1 MREKGI
7 DRRRFGK
14 TLGAAAVGG
23 ALGSSPEVEGASAET
38 IHPAQEPASNDAAPR
53 VDAYTFFTAEEA
65 AFVDAATDRLIPA
78 DELGPGAR
86 DAGVTFFI
94 DRQLSGAY
102 GSAAKWYMQGPWGE
116 SVPEQGYQRP
126 LTPRELYRLSIARVN
141 ELSRSRH
148 DERFDLLSQHEQEAL
163 LKEMEQESLPLPDV
177 PIREFFSMLLANTME
192 GFFSDPIYGGN
203 RDKVGWRLVGFPGV
217 GASYRDRIARFNE
230 PYDVE
235 PVSIEDVLERRAKV
249 DEHGHVR
256 HEPLPGRW
264 NAGRKGG

>member
-1 MREKGI
+1 MTEHGI

-14 TLGAAAVGG
+14 ALGAAAVGG
-23 ALGSSPEVEGASAET
+23 ALGSSPQVGADSAET
-38 IHPAQEPASNDAAPR
+38 IRPAQELGPKDPAPH

-65 AFVDAATDRLIPA
+65 AFVNAATGRLIPA

-86 DAGVTFFI
+86 EAGVTVFI

-102 GSAAKWYMQGPWGE
+102 GSAARWYMQGPWGE

-126 LTPRELYRLSIARVN
+126 LTPRELYRLSIARLN

-148 DERFDLLSQHEQEAL
+148 DERFDLLSPGEQDSL
-163 LKEMEQESLPLPDV
+163 LKEMEEGSLPLPDV
-177 PIREFFSMLLANTME
+177 PIQEFFSMLLTNTME
-192 GFFSDPIYGGN
+192 GFFSDPIHGGN

-217 GASYRDRIARFNE
+217 GASYRDHISRFNE
-230 PYDVE
+230 LYEVE
-235 PVSIEDVLERRAKV
+235 PVSIEDVLERRAKT

-256 HEPLPGRW
+256 HQPLPG
-264 NAGRKGG
+264 GRDATRKSG

>member
-1 MREKGI
+1 MKENGI
-7 DRRRFGK
+7 DRRQFGRI
-14 TLGAAAVGG
+14 LGAAGVGG
-23 ALGSSPEVEGASAET
+23 ALGSSLEA
-38 IHPAQEPASNDAAPR
+38 AQELASKDSAR
-53 VDAYTFFTAEEA
+53 HVDAFTFFTAEEA
-65 AFVDAATDRLIPA
+65 AFVEAATARLIPA

-86 DAGVTFFI
+86 EAGVVVFI

-126 LTPRELYRLSIARVN
+126 LTPRELYRLCIARLN
-141 ELSRSRH
+141 ELCRTRH
-148 DERFDLLSQHEQEAL
+148 DERFDLLSPDEQEAL
-163 LKEMEQESLPLPDV
+163 LKEMEQGSLPLADV
-177 PIREFFSMLLANTME
+177 PIQEFFSMLIANTME

-217 GASYRDRIARFNE
+217 GASYRDHVVRFNE

-256 HEPLPGRW
+256 HEPLPGRRD
-264 NAGRKGG
+264 AGRKGG